1 MKLELLGSGTIEVDD
16 KKYNICRA
24 STEMNAK
31 KEMYDIDQNIKN
43 HKLKHYRNRAIILIS
58 GSVMVLFVLIMLLLE
73 VGS

>member
-1 MKLELLGSGTIEVDD
+1 MKLELLGSGTIEVDE
-16 KKYNICRA
+16 KQYESCRESA
-24 STEMNAK
+24 EMNAR

-43 HKLKHYRNRAIILIS
+43 HKLKHYRDRAIILIS